1 MIRRYISALLLILCW
16 YAPCA
21 AFAQNQNLKLW
32 YDKPAE
38 KWTDALPIGNGRL
51 GAMIY
56 GSVNS
61 DHIQFNEQTLWS
73 GGPREPQREEAARYL
88 PIIRR
93 LLFEG
98 KQAEAEA
105 LAEKHFMSNKSNEN
119 TYPTQYAA
127 WLKKVT
133 KDISFASMSFNDTS
147 WSQMTL
153 PTPNGWEVNY
163 LPGVDGAVWFRNNF
177 VLPKEWMGK
186 TLIIN
191 LGKIRDQ
198 DITYMNGIKVGSTDS
213 MNLGRK
219 YKIDPS
225 TLKVGIN
232 QIAIQVINPNDKGG
246 FTGAKGDQKPFV
258 IYSEGDDP
266 KNGITLQANWKYKV
280 QDDSPPAFPAYE
292 ADYLPFGDLY
302 LNFSELNK
310 KVVSYQR
317 ELDISKAIATTSY
330 ISNGIK
336 FTREYF
342 ASEPQQAIVIHIKAD
357 KLGQVSFQAL
367 LQTFHK
373 QYTIR
378 QVDKHTLALTLRVRN
393 GVLSGTC
400 YLYATVVK
408 GQIIVNS
415 QNISINHADE
425 ATLYLIAATNF
436 KNYKDVSGNSDALCK
451 KIISKLNSKTYTAI
465 KAAHIAEYQRYFN
478 AFSVDLGSSSTQN
491 IPTDERIRQFATT
504 FDPGLLSLYMQYGRY
519 LLISSS
525 RPNSIL
531 PANLQGIWNDQL
543 TPPWGSKFTTNIN
556 LEMNYWPSEVL
567 NLSECSKPLFNMIKH
582 LAVSG
587 KLTAKINYD
596 APGWVLHHNTDIW
609 LGTAPINASNHGI
622 WVSGGAWLCHQLW
635 EHYLFTQDKV
645 FLQQAYPQ
653 MKSAAD
659 FFVKSLVKDPKTGWL
674 ISSPSNSPEHG
685 GLVAGPTMDHQIIRD
700 LFKNCIS
707 ASQILNLDES
717 FRKILR
723 EKYKQIAPDQIG
735 KYGQLQEWLE
745 DKDDTTD
752 THRHVS
758 HLWGVY
764 PGTDIT
770 WDDSPKLMRAAEKSF
785 YYRGDEGTGW
795 SLAWK
800 VNLMARFKQGNHAM
814 ALVHKLLSVA
824 ENGSAKE
831 RGGVYHNLFD
841 AHPPFQIDG
850 NFGGAAGIAEMLLQS
865 QQGYID
871 ILPALPS
878 ALPNGEVKGICARGG
893 FVLNIKWQ
901 NGKLQ
906 QVEVTSNTGDNCWLK
921 YNGVENRF
929 KTTKGKTYVF
939 NGQLKQL

>member
-1 MIRRYISALLLILCW
+1 
-16 YAPCA
+16 
-21 AFAQNQNLKLW
+21 
-32 YDKPAE
+32 
-38 KWTDALPIGNGRL
+38 
-51 GAMIY
+51 
-56 GSVNS
+56 
-61 DHIQFNEQTLWS
+61 
-73 GGPREPQREEAARYL
+73 
-88 PIIRR
+88 
-93 LLFEG
+93 
-98 KQAEAEA
+98 
-105 LAEKHFMSNKSNEN
+105 
-119 TYPTQYAA
+119 
-127 WLKKVT
+127 
-133 KDISFASMSFNDTS
+133 
-147 WSQMTL
+147 
-153 PTPNGWEVNY
+153 
-163 LPGVDGAVWFRNNF
+163 
-177 VLPKEWMGK
+177 
-186 TLIIN
+186 
-191 LGKIRDQ
+191 
-198 DITYMNGIKVGSTDS
+198 
-213 MNLGRK
+213 
-219 YKIDPS
+219 
-225 TLKVGIN
+225 
-232 QIAIQVINPNDKGG
+232 
-246 FTGAKGDQKPFV
+246 
-258 IYSEGDDP
+258 
-266 KNGITLQANWKYKV
+266 
-280 QDDSPPAFPAYE
+280 
-292 ADYLPFGDLY
+292 
-302 LNFSELNK
+302 
-310 KVVSYQR
+310 
-317 ELDISKAIATTSY
+317 
-330 ISNGIK
+330 
-336 FTREYF
+336 
-342 ASEPQQAIVIHIKAD
+342 
-357 KLGQVSFQAL
+357 
-367 LQTFHK
+367 
-373 QYTIR
+373 
-378 QVDKHTLALTLRVRN
+378 
-393 GVLSGTC
+393 
-400 YLYATVVK
+400 
-408 GQIIVNS
+408 
-415 QNISINHADE
+415 
-425 ATLYLIAATNF
+425 
-436 KNYKDVSGNSDALCK
+436 
-451 KIISKLNSKTYTAI
+451 
-465 KAAHIAEYQRYFN
+465 
-478 AFSVDLGSSSTQN
+478 
-491 IPTDERIRQFATT
+491 
-504 FDPGLLSLYMQYGRY
+504 
-519 LLISSS
+519 
-525 RPNSIL
+525 
-531 PANLQGIWNDQL
+531 
-543 TPPWGSKFTTNIN
+543 
-556 LEMNYWPSEVL
+556 
-567 NLSECSKPLFNMIKH
+567 
-582 LAVSG
+582 
-587 KLTAKINYD
+587 
-596 APGWVLHHNTDIW
+596 
-609 LGTAPINASNHGI
+609 
-622 WVSGGAWLCHQLW
+622 
-635 EHYLFTQDKV
+635 
-645 FLQQAYPQ
+645 